1 MLKVRVKSTGVI
13 TLVSEA
19 YFEKYGKE
27 TIELFVEPQE
37 SVEKLPRINDN
48 PKDIPTHTLK
58 ESVEIKK
65 VPMKRKRRITK

>member
-27 TIELFVEPQE
+27 SIELYEE
-37 SVEKLPRINDN
+37 SVENPSEINDN
-48 PKDIPTHTLK
+48 PKDTPTHAPE
-58 ESVEIKK
+58 ESIEIKK
-65 VPMKRKRRITK
+65 VPMKRTRRKTK